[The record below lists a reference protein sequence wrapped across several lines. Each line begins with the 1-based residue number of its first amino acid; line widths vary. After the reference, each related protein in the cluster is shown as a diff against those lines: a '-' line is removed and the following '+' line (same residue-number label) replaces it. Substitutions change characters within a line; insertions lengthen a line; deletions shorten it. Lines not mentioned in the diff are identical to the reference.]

1 MQQFYSGTPSKEEIY
16 VLKHSNT
23 VQEKIT
29 INWILQR
36 PSWYRIFQF
45 VKKILNK
52 SPSFLFI
59 SIYLF
64 IYQTIYLSMSHFSLY
79 NPPPLP
85 SLSRYLLIDA
95 VCIGICGQSVLIVA
109 QFWLAPFRLL
119 LYFSFICL
127 SNSYEFASF
136 PLCLK
141 GQTYEK

>member
-1 MQQFYSGTPSKEEIY
+1 MQQFYSGTLRKEEIY

-45 VKKILNK
+45 VKKMFSINP
-52 SPSFLFI
+52 PSSYFYLSI
-59 SIYLF
+59 SLSTKLSIYQCLN
-64 IYQTIYLSMSHFSLY
+64 SLY
-79 NPPPLP
+79 ITPPLP

-141 GQTYEK
+141 GQTDEK